1 MARMKHISKST
12 HRNPPPPA
20 KHKILT
26 SSASFASFG
35 APSHSPSKSPSAKE
49 FYTHI
54 QKVDDQKIY
63 VLACVVP
70 FFVEA
75 INAHFGLL
83 PHDTNTYAAFGSA
96 STYETYEQ
104 VLCGICIEGTQW
116 AKKTLNS
123 RVVKWLR
130 LKLDPKL
137 WTYFMNTRL
146 MPMGHHSQISR
157 KRMLLMHSVLEGRY
171 IDVGH
176 LTHKAIVDRT
186 LSKVCSAA
194 RHCLRFRV
202 HRTTIPDYCGVAS
215 FPNELFGVDD
225 VAHDAKCQP
234 SLPPSEA
241 VLVALPS
248 TQNMTIL

>member
-1 MARMKHISKST
+1 MPSLFFTPFLALHCRAIAQIFLLNLCTMRSNSGSYGQIPSIVLLKRYFTNFSIVTSFQSK
-12 HRNPPPPA
+12 
-20 KHKILT
+20 
-26 SSASFASFG
+26 
-35 APSHSPSKSPSAKE
+35 AKE

-104 VLCGICIEGTQW
+104 VLC
-116 AKKTLNS
+116 
-123 RVVKWLR
+123 
-130 LKLDPKL
+130 
-137 WTYFMNTRL
+137 
-146 MPMGHHSQISR
+146 
-157 KRMLLMHSVLEGRY
+157 
-171 IDVGH
+171 
-176 LTHKAIVDRT
+176 
-186 LSKVCSAA
+186 VCSAA